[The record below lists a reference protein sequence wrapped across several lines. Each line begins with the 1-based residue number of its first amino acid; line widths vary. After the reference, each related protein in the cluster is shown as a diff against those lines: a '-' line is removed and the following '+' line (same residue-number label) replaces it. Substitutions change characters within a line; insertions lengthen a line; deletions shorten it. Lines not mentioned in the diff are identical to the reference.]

1 MSTGKQFIILMLDD
15 DYDDRHITQSVFAEK
30 GYDLKLQFLD
40 ESDKVITFLE
50 DAAIDGT
57 LPNLILLDLNMPRKN
72 GFEVLKE
79 IKSHFQFRQI
89 PIVIVSGTAYHEEVK
104 ECYLLGANSFVQ
116 KPLSDKLTQKKI
128 DTFVDY
134 WFTVCELPIIQ
145 SEPNIAL

>member
-1 MSTGKQFIILMLDD
+1 
-15 DYDDRHITQSVFAEK
+15 
-30 GYDLKLQFLD
+30 
-40 ESDKVITFLE
+40 
-50 DAAIDGT
+50 
-57 LPNLILLDLNMPRKN
+57 MPRKN

-89 PIVIVSGTAYHEEVK
+89 PVVIISGTAYHEEVK

-116 KPLSDKLTQKKI
+116 KPLTDKLTQKKI
-128 DTFVDY
+128 ETFVDY

>member
-1 MSTGKQFIILMLDD
+1 MLDD
-15 DYDDRHITQSVFAEK
+15 DHDDRHITETVFAEK
-30 GYDLKLQFLD
+30 GYDVKLEFLD
-40 ESDKVITFLE
+40 ESDKVLTFLE
-50 DAAIDGT
+50 DASIDGT
-57 LPNLILLDLNMPRKN
+57 LPHLILLDLNMPRKS

-89 PIVIVSGTAYHEEVK
+89 PVVIISGTAYHEEVK

-116 KPLSDKLTQKKI
+116 KPLTDKLTQKKI
-128 DTFVDY
+128 ETFVDY

>member
-1 MSTGKQFIILMLDD
+1 MLDD
-15 DYDDRHITQSVFAEK
+15 DHDDRHITETVFAEK
-30 GYDLKLQFLD
+30 GYDVKLEFLD
-40 ESDKVITFLE
+40 ESDKVLTFLE
-50 DAAIDGT
+50 DASIDGT
-57 LPNLILLDLNMPRKN
+57 LPHLILLDLNMPRKN

-89 PIVIVSGTAYHEEVK
+89 PVVIISGTAYHEEVK

-116 KPLSDKLTQKKI
+116 KPLTDKLTQKKI
-128 DTFVDY
+128 ETFVDY